1 MRHNE
6 FIERVQQQADLSSS
20 GDAERACR
28 ATLETLGECMGDW
41 MPGAVAGN
49 IAAQLPPGIGE
60 HLRRTVAHPGRGDGG
75 RLGRGDFIPRVA
87 ARAGVDNAQ
96 ATYIAH
102 AVIDAMF
109 AATEGGMMAE
119 VTEVLP
125 PDLREWVTPGS
136 SGLTPGTSGQARG

>member
-6 FIERVQQQADLSSS
+6 FIERVQQQAGLASS

-41 MPGAVAGN
+41 MPGGAAGN

-60 HLRRTVAHPGRGDGG
+60 HLLRTVGHPGRGDGG
-75 RLGRGDFIPRVA
+75 RLGRSDFVPRVA

-96 ATYIAH
+96 AAYIAH

-119 VTEVLP
+119 VTETLP
-125 PDLREWVTPGS
+125 PDLREWVTPG
-136 SGLTPGTSGQARG
+136 